1 MDHYSVSGIK
11 YVPVKVK
18 ASDYNDFKAK
28 YSVVENNGTL
38 IGGYAEGVLSSY
50 EASANVTADT
60 NGLKEAVKGSDG
72 SFSFKARTTGTD
84 SGIKIRHCRK
94 L

>member
-1 MDHYSVSGIK
+1 MK
-11 YVPVKVK
+11 
-18 ASDYNDFKAK
+18 
-28 YSVVENNGTL
+28 NNGTL

-84 SGIKIRHCRK
+84 SGIKDQTLQKAVKNHSNCKK
-94 L
+94 LLLDHMENFFVWI